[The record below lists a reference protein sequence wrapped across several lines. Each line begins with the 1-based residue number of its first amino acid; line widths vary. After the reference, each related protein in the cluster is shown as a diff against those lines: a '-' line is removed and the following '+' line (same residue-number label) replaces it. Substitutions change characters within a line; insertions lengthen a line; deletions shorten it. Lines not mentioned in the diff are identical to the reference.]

1 MSITIARRLPRFRRV
16 SDQVSPIQITSRD
29 LEIIRQISRHRFLR
43 STQVIAL
50 AGGSAQ
56 QLLRRLQRLYHLG
69 YLERP
74 RCQIDY
80 FHRSGSQPLVYGLAR
95 KGAAILASQDD
106 ASHRSLDRNEKN
118 QRIGRPF
125 LEHALLVSDFTVSL
139 ELACRSR
146 SDVRLITANELP
158 LPPATQKLRQPFH
171 WSATLTTGEKLGVVP
186 DAVFAL
192 DVTRANGKSERTF
205 YFLEADRATM
215 PITRRGLKQTS
226 FFRKLLAYEATW
238 SQGIHRNRF
247 GFHRFRVLT
256 VTSTPQRNANL
267 IAASRKLR
275 SGQGLFMFTDA
286 AALTFTAD
294 TLTMPWRTATGQT
307 ESLLC

>member
-1 MSITIARRLPRFRRV
+1 MSITVARRLPRFRRV

-43 STQVIAL
+43 STHVIAL

-56 QLLRRLQRLYHLG
+56 QVLRRLQRLYHLG

-74 RCQIDY
+74 KCQIDY
-80 FHRSGSQPLVYGLAR
+80 YHRTGSQRLVYGLAR
-95 KGAAILASQDD
+95 KGATVLASLGG
-106 ASHRSLDRNEKN
+106 SEHRPIDWNEKN
-118 QRIGRPF
+118 QHIGRPF
-125 LEHALLVSDFTVSL
+125 LEHALLVSDFTVLL
-139 ELACRSR
+139 ELSCRSR
-146 SDVRLITANELP
+146 NDVRFITANELP
-158 LPPATQKLRQPFH
+158 LPSATQKLGEPFR
-171 WSATLTTGEKLGVVP
+171 WGVTMPTGEKLGIVP

-192 DVTRANGKSERTF
+192 DQTRAGGTIERTF

-238 SQGIHRNRF
+238 SHGLHRSRF

-256 VTSTPQRNANL
+256 ITSTSQRSTNL

-275 SGQGLFMFTDA
+275 SGQGLFMFSDA
-286 AALTFTAD
+286 AALSSAANA
-294 TLTMPWRTATGQT
+294 LAMSWRTAINQT
-307 ESLLC
+307 ETLLR

>member
-1 MSITIARRLPRFRRV
+1 MSITAARRLPRFRRV
-16 SDQVSPIQITSRD
+16 SDRVSPIQITSRD

-43 STQVIAL
+43 STQIIAL

-56 QLLRRLQRLYHLG
+56 QVLRRLQRLYHLG

-80 FHRSGSQPLVYGLAR
+80 YHRSGSQRLVYGLAR
-95 KGAAILASQDD
+95 KGAALLASQGDT
-106 ASHRSLDRNEKN
+106 SHRSLDWNEKN
-118 QRIGRPF
+118 QHIGRPF

-146 SDVRLITANELP
+146 NDVRLITANELP
-158 LPPATQKLRQPFH
+158 LPPATQKLREPFH
-171 WSATLTTGEKLGVVP
+171 WGVTLTTGEKIGIVP

-192 DVTRANGKSERTF
+192 DQTRADNTTERTF

-226 FFRKLLAYEATW
+226 FLRKLLAYEATW
-238 SQGIHRNRF
+238 SNGIHRARF

-256 VTSTPQRNANL
+256 ITSTPQRTANL
-267 IAASRKLR
+267 MAASRKLR
-275 SGQGLFMFTDA
+275 SGQGLFMFSDEP
-286 AALTFTAD
+286 
-294 TLTMPWRTATGQT
+294 TLTSAADALSMPWRTATNQPDA
-307 ESLLC
+307 LLR